1 MATLDV
7 KGAGE
12 FSGPCRYDPRGAG
25 EVRVVVSGTLVLLR
39 HGKSDWSAAGGDD
52 RHRPLAKRGRRA
64 ARLAG
69 QLLVEARLVPDV
81 AVTSPA
87 VRAATTLELA
97 MEAGGWR
104 CPVLVS
110 EELYGGTLGGV
121 LATVQAQP
129 GFASVVLLVGH
140 EPTWSQLVGLLVGGG
155 RHRMPTGALAAITF
169 EVPWRQV
176 GPGTGELAFLVS
188 PRLRSDA

>member
-1 MATLDV
+1 MN
-7 KGAGE
+7 
-12 FSGPCRYDPRGAG
+12 
-25 EVRVVVSGTLVLLR
+25 GTLVLLR

-52 RHRPLAKRGRRA
+52 RGRPLAKRGRRA

-69 QLLVEARLVPDV
+69 ELLVEARLVPDL
-81 AVTSPA
+81 ALTSPA

-97 MEAGGWR
+97 MEAGGWH
-104 CPVLVS
+104 CPVLVR
-110 EELYGGTLGGV
+110 EELYGGGLDGA

-129 GFASVVLLVGH
+129 DSASVVLLVGH
-140 EPTWSQLVGLLVGGG
+140 EPTWSQLIGLLVGGG

-176 GPGTGELAFLVS
+176 GRGDGELTFLVP
-188 PRLRSDA
+188 PRLRDDV